1 MFQTIHNTWE
11 EVVSMRKLFKC
22 VCVRASAAW
31 WGRWMMDAR
40 QESYATAPSA
50 LMASGRYTPAPN
62 ADLVA
67 EDDTAILHSHF
78 FALSIPIFSPSLT
91 MGTAGSIAPYPRWL
105 CVVLNKAFCS
115 RRAHCIE
122 SCTSYRWGTDRLL
135 SGWSWGFKHCAHIQR
150 DEKRTAGGPRKR
162 GCHVNTPT
170 WDYRSE
176 LSLASVWDSPV
187 SDSRSISIC
196 PQLSIS
202 LYMATFSSVHTVSL
216 INLLGFF

>member
-1 MFQTIHNTWE
+1 MFQTIHKTWE
-11 EVVSMRKLFKC
+11 EVVSMHKLS
-22 VCVRASAAW
+22 VCVSVRSSAAW

-50 LMASGRYTPAPN
+50 PMASGRYTPAPN

-122 SCTSYRWGTDRLL
+122 SCTSYRWGTDGLL
-135 SGWSWGFKHCAHIQR
+135 SGWSCGFKRCAHIQR
-150 DEKRTAGGPRKR
+150 DEKGLLVVPGNEDVTLIHL
-162 GCHVNTPT
+162 HVVIGVNLHWPLLRIHLPT
-170 WDYRSE
+170 ILDP
-176 LSLASVWDSPV
+176 AQCFV
-187 SDSRSISIC
+187 SSIIYITVHGYF
-196 PQLSIS
+196 IS
-202 LYMATFSSVHTVSL
+202 SSFNQSD
-216 INLLGFF
+216 